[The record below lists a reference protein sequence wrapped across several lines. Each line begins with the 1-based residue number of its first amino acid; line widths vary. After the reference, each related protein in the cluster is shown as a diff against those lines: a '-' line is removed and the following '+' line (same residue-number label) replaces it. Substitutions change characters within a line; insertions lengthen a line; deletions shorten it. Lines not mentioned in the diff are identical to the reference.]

1 MALRTRRISRF
12 GSKSCSQLNEK
23 PSLGKRIELT
33 LAPQNSFAICHGPS
47 PAERQLM
54 EDWIQILTA
63 FVNDDKS
70 YKFGTTSIAQM
81 KVMTPEGK
89 IEIRSDERWEELVN
103 LGRIFAGN

>member
-1 MALRTRRISRF
+1 MALRMRRTSRF
-12 GSKSCSQLNEK
+12 GSKSCSQLDEH
-23 PSLGKRIELT
+23 PSPGKRIELT
-33 LAPQNSFAICHGPS
+33 LAPPHSFAICHGPT

-54 EDWIQILTA
+54 GDWIQILTA

-70 YKFGTTSIAQM
+70 YKFGTTSVDQM

-89 IEIRSDERWEELVN
+89 IEIRSDERWEELVK